1 MNTTLLCLIQ
11 AIYTLYTAGVSSG
24 TGGVRLPAIFGV
36 VITILLLVVLCP
48 TTVVVVVFVLRR
60 RTSKP
65 LTHSF

>member
-1 MNTTLLCLIQ
+1 M
-11 AIYTLYTAGVSSG
+11 SSG
-24 TGGVRLPAIFGV
+24 TGGVGLPTILGV
-36 VITILLLVVLCP
+36 AITILLVVVICT

>member
-1 MNTTLLCLIQ
+1 MFDPS
-11 AIYTLYTAGVSSG
+11 YTLYNTGVSSG
-24 TGGVRLPAIFGV
+24 KGGVGLPAILGV
-36 VITILLLVVLCP
+36 AITILLLVLCP

>member
-1 MNTTLLCLIQ
+1 MFDPS
-11 AIYTLYTAGVSSG
+11 YTLSTTGVSSG
-24 TGGVRLPAIFGV
+24 TGDVGLPAILGV
-36 VITILLLVVLCP
+36 AITLLLVVVLCT